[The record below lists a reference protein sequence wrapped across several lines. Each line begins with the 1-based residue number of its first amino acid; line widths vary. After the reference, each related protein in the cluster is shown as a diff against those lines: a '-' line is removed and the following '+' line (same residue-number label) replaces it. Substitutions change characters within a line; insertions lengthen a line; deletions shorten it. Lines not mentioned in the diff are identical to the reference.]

1 MKKLLFTLTLLTG
14 LVSLTFAQ
22 DVNDIT
28 KKVLDACG
36 KANHITYDFYSAERF
51 VGNKIINAEVKIRFQ
66 SSPLKVYADATKPQ
80 KAILVYVPSE
90 NPKVHVKK
98 GLKIRLALDSK
109 LIMKEQ
115 HHTLDNAG
123 FATFKRIIEQSIKD
137 KGLNVNS
144 PALKDFVVYKGETT
158 FDGKKCWMVDIIDKD
173 YKVVNYTV
181 PASIKTIWELGKRLS
196 VPEYTVQQMNDL
208 KSNDLTTG
216 QVLKVPSSYAKRT
229 TVYIDQHSYL
239 PIYQKMYDND
249 GVFEEYQ
256 FKNVKTN
263 VKFTAG
269 DFQL

>member
-1 MKKLLFTLTLLTG
+1 MKKLFFTLTLIAG
-14 LVSLTFAQ
+14 CVSMTFAQ

-51 VGNKIINAEVKIRFQ
+51 EGNKIVNAEVKIKFQ
-66 SSPLKVYADATKPQ
+66 GSPMKVYADASKPQ
-80 KAILVYVPSE
+80 KAILVYIPSE
-90 NPKVHVKK
+90 NSKVHVKK
-98 GLKIRLALDSK
+98 GLKIWLALDSK

-137 KGLNVNS
+137 KGMTVNS
-144 PALKDFVVYKGETT
+144 PKLTDFVIYKGETT
-158 FDGKKCWMVDIIDKD
+158 YDGHRCWMVDIIDND
-173 YKVVNYTV
+173 YKIVSYKV
-181 PASIKTIWELGKRLS
+181 PSAMTIWALGKKLS
-196 VPEYTVQQMNDL
+196 VPEYTVQQINNL
-208 KSNDLTTG
+208 KSNDLTAG
-216 QVLKVPSSYAKRT
+216 QVLKVPSSYAKKT
-229 TVYIDQHSYL
+229 TVYINQSNYL

-263 VKFTAG
+263 VKFTNA
-269 DFQL
+269 DFDL